1 MCVMH
6 VEYRYSY
13 DVGTS
18 LVILYSHLGLVLV
31 LWAGGGAAPVV
42 CRCRD
47 LGFMQEQRTSKVA
60 PLVLIMHVHVQVACA
75 VQ

>member
-42 CRCRD
+42 CHCRD
-47 LGFMQEQRTSKVA
+47 LECMQE
-60 PLVLIMHVHVQVACA
+60 
-75 VQ
+75 